1 MLYCIDPNVEEPIM
15 LINKHIGFDED
26 EGQGIDGSLF
36 QQELLQ
42 LDSLGKK
49 RIQVWINSPGG
60 IVMDG
65 YNIYNAILKS
75 KTKVDTYCVGIAASI
90 AAVIFQA
97 GRTRYMADYAKL
109 MYHNAH
115 GGDNKQLGV
124 LNDSIAVMVGSRSNK
139 PKDEVLKMMDR
150 TTWIGAGEAFAGGFC
165 DVVEVSSEYNRK
177 RVTANEPK
185 MMWKQSAEV
194 LNSILSNNN
203 KTITMLTKV
212 TNKLGLNESANED
225 SILSAITAIENKAVG
240 FENQLKEANNKLSEK
255 ETELTS
261 VKNELDTLKTEKAAA
276 EKLQKEAEEKAN
288 ELKATNMVKE
298 YAKQGRIKNDEA
310 TIARWS
316 NLAKSDYAGTEE
328 MLKELPV
335 FKASNKIETS
345 GNGSNEAVLTSV
357 VARTMAETRNSLNL

>member
-1 MLYCIDPNVEEPIM
+1 
-15 LINKHIGFDED
+15 
-26 EGQGIDGSLF
+26 
-36 QQELLQ
+36 
-42 LDSLGKK
+42 
-49 RIQVWINSPGG
+49 
-60 IVMDG
+60 
-65 YNIYNAILKS
+65 
-75 KTKVDTYCVGIAASI
+75 
-90 AAVIFQA
+90 
-97 GRTRYMADYAKL
+97 
-109 MYHNAH
+109 
-115 GGDNKQLGV
+115 
-124 LNDSIAVMVGSRSNK
+124 
-139 PKDEVLKMMDR
+139 
-150 TTWIGAGEAFAGGFC
+150 
-165 DVVEVSSEYNRK
+165 
-177 RVTANEPK
+177 
-185 MMWKQSAEV
+185 
-194 LNSILSNNN
+194 
-203 KTITMLTKV
+203 MLTKV